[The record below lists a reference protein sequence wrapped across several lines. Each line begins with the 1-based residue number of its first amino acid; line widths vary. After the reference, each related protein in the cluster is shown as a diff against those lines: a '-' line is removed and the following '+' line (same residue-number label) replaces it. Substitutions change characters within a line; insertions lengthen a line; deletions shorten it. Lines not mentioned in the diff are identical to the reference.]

1 MVNKPNWCAYE
12 IMLTNLFRTH
22 FILSGQFL
30 EFNVECYSQIT
41 SKKLESKY
49 NMTRISNSGLSTRI
63 IDAIF
68 LLYVELFNGEYC
80 FF

>member
-49 NMTRISNSGLSTRI
+49 NMTRISTLVYQPGSSMP
-63 IDAIF
+63 
-68 LLYVELFNGEYC
+68 
-80 FF
+80 FFFCT